1 MIGDGREVTLDE
13 YGDGYLGIHSK
24 YGIFIQS
31 NSSDIKEYDATK
43 TYSVGALV

>member
-13 YGDGYLGIHSK
+13 YKDGGLGIHSK
-24 YGIFIQS
+24 CGIFIQS
-31 NSSDIKEYDATK
+31 NANDIKEYDATK